1 MGEREDR
8 ICRLAE
14 EAAATEEPESAL
26 RTLRKLREALED
38 VERARVEQALASGSS
53 FAGIAKALGIS
64 RQAAHRRY
72 RNLAPKPP
80 QRVNFTSHALRAVQ
94 LARDEAAAMG
104 AGAIATEHLLIGA
117 LRSGGSPTIAL
128 EAEGVT
134 ADAARGCRERPRAPG
149 RRQRRRDRP
158 GGAPR
163 RAGDRARP
171 PRRGGRRRAHRAR
184 RARAP
189 GRRRTAGGHRARRAA
204 RRRARA
210 PRLLS
215 RGGLP

>member
-26 RTLRKLREALED
+26 RTLRELREALED

-134 ADAARGCRERPRAPG
+134 ADAARECVLATAANGHEHRAADSDGETVRAVLHDALEIARARHAEAVDVAHIVLAALGHPDGGARQAVTALGVPPGAVRERLG
-149 RRQRRRDRP
+149 C
-158 GGAPR
+158 
-163 RAGDRARP
+163 
-171 PRRGGRRRAHRAR
+171 
-184 RARAP
+184 
-189 GRRRTAGGHRARRAA
+189 
-204 RRRARA
+204 
-210 PRLLS
+210 
-215 RGGLP
+215 